1 MSIVHVCRRWTYWP
15 SAACGEH
22 CMLPAACV
30 DIQHLILDIQLQQPV
45 QQQDVLEAFST
56 CFDHLGAPA
65 RGVCGNFRVQDAS
78 G

>member
-1 MSIVHVCRRWTYWP
+1 
-15 SAACGEH
+15 
-22 CMLPAACV
+22 MLPAACV

-56 CFDHLGAPA
+56 CFDHLGASA
-65 RGVCGNFRVQDAS
+65 RGVCGNLRVQDAS